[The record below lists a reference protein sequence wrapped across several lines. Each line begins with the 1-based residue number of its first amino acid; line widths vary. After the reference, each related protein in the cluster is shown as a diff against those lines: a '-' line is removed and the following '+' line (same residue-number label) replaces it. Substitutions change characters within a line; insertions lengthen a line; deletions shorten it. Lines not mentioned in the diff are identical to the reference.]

1 MAAEKLDPFGHVK
14 NSGEVH
20 VFDTLH
26 WGLHGL
32 NLDGLG
38 PIKFQI
44 LMLVSAAG
52 VGLTLLWLAGKIRS
66 GETPRGYLWNLVESL
81 LFFVR
86 DKIARPALGD
96 HDADK
101 YLPFLVTLFLF
112 IFANNVIGLLP
123 FSASPTASLMV
134 TGTLALVSFF
144 VIHTAGLAEH
154 GVKGYLKTFVPH
166 IHMEGGFGMKL
177 FGYGLAVGM
186 AVLEYATAFIRAT
199 VLAIRLFANM
209 LAGHTVLFILLYF
222 IHMIGV
228 AAQTSEAAGWLF
240 WPVTAGSVAMV
251 FALTLLELFVAGL
264 QAFIFAYLTAVFVG
278 LAKHP
283 PH

>member
-14 NSGEVH
+14 NNSH
-20 VFDTLH
+20 FSFFDTIGWDLH
-26 WGLHGL
+26 LPEP
-32 NLDGLG
+32 DVG
-38 PIKFQI
+38 PIKFQL
-44 LMLVSAAG
+44 LMLICAVG
-52 VGLTLLWLAGKIRS
+52 VGLTLFWLARKVKTGD
-66 GETPRGYLWNLVESL
+66 TPRGYLWNLVESL

-96 HDADK
+96 HDSDK
-101 YLPFLVTLFLF
+101 YLPFLITLFLF

-123 FSASPTASLMV
+123 FSASPTASIMV
-134 TGTLALVSFF
+134 TGTLATISFL
-144 VIHTAGLAEH
+144 VIHISGIAQYGP
-154 GVKGYLKTFVPH
+154 GGYLKTFAPH
-166 IHMEGGFGMKL
+166 IHLEGGAGMKL
-177 FGYGLAVGM
+177 FGIVLVGGM

-222 IHMIGV
+222 IHMIGTASSHST
-228 AAQTSEAAGWLF
+228 AANWLF
-240 WPVTAGSVAMV
+240 WPVTLGSMAMV

-264 QAFIFAYLTAVFVG
+264 QAFIFTYLTAVFIG

>member
-1 MAAEKLDPFGHVK
+1 MAADKLDPFGHVK
-14 NSGEVH
+14 NTPDAH
-20 VFDTLH
+20 IFDTIH
-26 WGLHGL
+26 WGVDGIE
-32 NLDGLG
+32 LDGLG

-44 LMLVSAAG
+44 LMLVAATG
-52 VGLTLLWLAGKIRS
+52 VGLTLFWLAGKIR
-66 GETPRGYLWNLVESL
+66 GGDTPKGYLWNLVESL

-86 DKIARPALGD
+86 DKIARPALGE
-96 HDADK
+96 HETDK
-101 YLPFLVTLFLF
+101 YLPFLITLFLF

-123 FSASPTASLMV
+123 FSASPTASIMV
-134 TGTLALVSFF
+134 TGTLAMVSFF
-144 VIHTAGLAEH
+144 VIHASGIAAH
-154 GVKGYLKTFVPH
+154 GTNGYLRTFIPH
-166 IHMEGGFGMKL
+166 IHMEGGALMRWFGI
-177 FGYGLAVGM
+177 GLMVGM
-186 AVLEYATAFIRAT
+186 ALLEYATAFIRAT

-228 AAQTSEAAGWLF
+228 ASHPVAEWLF
-240 WPVTAGSVAMV
+240 WPVAAGSVAMV

-264 QAFIFAYLTAVFVG
+264 QAFIFTYLTAVFIG